1 MPILLIIG
9 SRNDSMRLPTTIYNV
24 IPVVYFVMGVA
35 TGYFSIEAV
44 LLERSLGLALILAV
58 AAIAQIAYGL
68 HIRHLRG
75 NNKEN
80 GASVRMQ
87 PAE

>member
-1 MPILLIIG
+1 
-9 SRNDSMRLPTTIYNV
+9 MRLPSTIYNA
-24 IPVVYFVMGVA
+24 IPVVYFVMGIA

-44 LLERSLGLALILAV
+44 LHERGMGLAFLLAV

>member
-9 SRNDSMRLPTTIYNV
+9 RRTDSMRLPSTIYNA

-80 GASVRMQ
+80 GASVNMQ

>member
-1 MPILLIIG
+1 
-9 SRNDSMRLPTTIYNV
+9 MRLPNTLYNV
-24 IPVVYFVMGVA
+24 IPAVYFVIGMA
-35 TGYFSIEAV
+35 TGYFAIEAV

-75 NNKEN
+75 DNKEN
-80 GASVRMQ
+80 GTSVRIQ